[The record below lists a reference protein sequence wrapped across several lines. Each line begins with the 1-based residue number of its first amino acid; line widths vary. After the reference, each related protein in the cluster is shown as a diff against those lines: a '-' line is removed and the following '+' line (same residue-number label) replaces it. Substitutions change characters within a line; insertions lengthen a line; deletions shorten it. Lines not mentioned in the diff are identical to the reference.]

1 MMMAKKNLA
10 DKHLCPVCG
19 KFEFD
24 RRLSMEICEVCGWQD
39 DIFDEDD
46 PEADTGANE
55 MSLSEYRNAYEN
67 GWRPDWVEEI
77 TDKN

>member
-1 MMMAKKNLA
+1 MMMKKSLT

-24 RRLSMEICEVCGWQD
+24 CRLSMEICEVCGWQD

-46 PEADTGANE
+46 PTEDTGANE
-55 MSLSEYRNAYEN
+55 MSLSEYRSAYGS
-67 GWRPDWVEEI
+67 GWRPDWVEEAA
-77 TDKN
+77 DKN